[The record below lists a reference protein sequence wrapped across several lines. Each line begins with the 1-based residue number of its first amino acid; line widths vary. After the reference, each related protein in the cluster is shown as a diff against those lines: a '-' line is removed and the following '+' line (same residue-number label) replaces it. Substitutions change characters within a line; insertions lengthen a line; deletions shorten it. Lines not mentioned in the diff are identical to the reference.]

1 MQICSFHRTF
11 CTVREGKGA
20 HRWAEGGGGTS
31 HARTTYCCAFT
42 VTCCPSG
49 SSVVTTFR
57 KGTGGFPTAVTGF
70 PAAMSV
76 LVGFHQRWMRAPSAA
91 PTAQPSARPSPLAPT
106 FIYRQDQ
113 QAQKLRLPCW
123 SMHSGALSSEA
134 YSGTAGDSDRLQH
147 VWQQYTYAEG
157 SEVIEHSLTECFT
170 SASAISAVATI
181 KCLVLADCSPG

>member
-11 CTVREGKGA
+11 CIVREGKGA

-106 FIYRQDQ
+106 LIYRQDQ

-123 SMHSGALSSEA
+123 SVHSGALSSEA